1 LQQWQASYDNRTMV
15 KCPECGGFFEPMN
28 IVIEEFGARLAE
40 AGKSIGPYLMF
51 SCPECG
57 VFLDMK
63 EKSR

>member
-1 LQQWQASYDNRTMV
+1 MV
-15 KCPECGGFFEPMN
+15 KCPNCGGFFEPMN
-28 IVIEEFGARLAE
+28 IVIEEFGGRLAE

-63 EKSR
+63 EKSTA